1 MSVIDFDDADS
12 DNAAD
17 IAECLWEVC
26 QEMLDDG
33 DPVIDVL
40 LAVAGVMSTL
50 GSIHQAMNGKHL
62 N

>member
-17 IAECLWEVC
+17 IAEYLWEVC

-50 GSIHQAMNGKHL
+50 GSIHQAMNERHL

>member
-1 MSVIDFDDADS
+1 MSVIDFDGADI

-17 IAECLWEVC
+17 IAEYLWEVY

-40 LAVAGVMSTL
+40 LAVAAVMSTL
-50 GSIHQAMNGKHL
+50 GSIHQAMNERHL